1 MHGVPKRPMTGHS
14 TERYQSTSLGDE
26 SVPSLSIESSLRRP
40 YLRHPLGL
48 SVSLPHPNHLLLPRS
63 SMAKKSKIRGWQEIE
78 SDLKQAFAS
87 PVSPSDIPYLLLA
100 TFGCSPAEI
109 KRYREGKGTMRS
121 FDGLLIKKLFCY
133 RAVADS
139 LQLGPTLEALKGEKL
154 VESAKPKIIAVS
166 DGSTLLAWDTR
177 EQETYENVL
186 TGLWSDYRFFYPLM
200 GVERCHTIAEVE
212 ADVRAAEK
220 LGRLHDELRAH
231 NDFATEEELHEL
243 NLFITRLLFCFF
255 AEDTGI
261 FPEGLFTNSI
271 QQFTQLDGSDLGQYL
286 ESAFAIMDVEE
297 RTDRG
302 NQLIQQ
308 FPYVNGGLFA
318 RHARVPT
325 MSARSRKLILEC
337 GALNWRDINPDI
349 FGSMIQAVADGDLR
363 SSVGMHYTSVPNIRK
378 VIDPLFLDDLR
389 ATYTTLQKQE
399 QEAEHAFR
407 LGQIKQ
413 RELQDRRKKLL
424 PLCDSLLDRIGR
436 MRFFDPACGSGNFLI
451 ITYKELRLLEMDI
464 LSLKRSC
471 QGLATGMDFVG
482 DSVISIGQFYGI
494 ELLDFPHEVA
504 KLSLWLAQH
513 QMNKLL
519 QERFGYLIPALPLQ
533 NIEGIH
539 LGNACTLDWE
549 EVCPHRPEDEVYIF
563 GNPPYLGASL
573 QDKTQKAEVLTLWGK
588 KGGSIDYIANWFI
601 KGARYIGKSNA
612 KCAFV
617 STNSICQGEQVSL
630 IWPSLLRF
638 VEIEFAYTSF
648 KWGNNAKGNAGVTVI
663 IVGLTPREKAKAK
676 HLYIGATSLT
686 PEEISPYLTPS
697 PSVIIAKKG
706 KPLTPGF
713 PEMRL
718 GNKPSDG
725 GGLIIN
731 EKEREYLISQDERL
745 KQFIR
750 PLVGAQELVKGLRRY
765 CFWIEDG
772 ELEEAK
778 QSPEIAK
785 RLTQV
790 KEFRSKSTEISTREM
805 AQAPHRFYFIAHQ
818 ESPRI
823 IIPSTTSEAREYIP
837 MDYQIDGKTIVLN
850 SALAV
855 YDAPMWLFAVLTSRM
870 HMAWVRTIGGK
881 LKTDYRY
888 SAQICYNTF
897 PFPKLS
903 KQVCS
908 LLEVAAE
915 EVLLCRA
922 DYVGKAL
929 AELYD
934 PKTMPEPLRQAHAEV
949 DRLVDTCYRSEGFA
963 SDEERL
969 AELFRRYASAT
980 R

>member
-1 MHGVPKRPMTGHS
+1 
-14 TERYQSTSLGDE
+14 
-26 SVPSLSIESSLRRP
+26 
-40 YLRHPLGL
+40 
-48 SVSLPHPNHLLLPRS
+48 
-63 SMAKKSKIRGWQEIE
+63 MAKKSKIRGWQEIE

-100 TFGCSPAEI
+100 TFGSSPAEI

-154 VESAKPKIIAVS
+154 VESAQPKIIAVS

-261 FPEGLFTNSI
+261 FEKGLFTDSI

-318 RHARVPT
+318 RHGRVPT

-389 ATYTTLQKQE
+389 ATYTTLQKQDE
-399 QEAEHAFR
+399 EAEHAFR

-519 QERFGYLIPALPLQ
+519 QERFGYLIRALPLQ
-533 NIEGIH
+533 NIEGIR
-539 LGNACTLDWE
+539 LDNACTLDWE
-549 EVCPHRPEDEVYIF
+549 EVCPHSPENEVYIF
-563 GNPPYLGASL
+563 GNPPYLGSRVQEASH
-573 QDKTQKAEVLTLWGK
+573 KADMAVAFAGERKYKDL
-588 KGGSIDYIANWFI
+588 DYICCWFA
-601 KGARYIGKSNA
+601 KAARFIQGTKA
-612 KCAFV
+612 QVAFV
-617 STNSICQGEQVSL
+617 STNSISQGLQV
-630 IWPSLLRF
+630 PLLWNILNKYG
-638 VEIEFAYTSF
+638 VEIGFAHTSF
-648 KWGNNAKGNAGVTVI
+648 KWTNNAKGNAGVTVI
-663 IVGLTPREKAKAK
+663 ILSLRTPSSAPKY
-676 HLYIGATSLT
+676 LYT
-686 PEEISPYLTPS
+686 PTGRQIVDNVSPYLVDAPLL
-697 PSVIIAKKG
+697 VIEG
-706 KPLTPGF
+706 RTKPLSKDF
-713 PEMRL
+713 PRMNF
-718 GNKPSDG
+718 GNMPNDG
-725 GGLIIN
+725 GALLLTEP
-731 EKEREYLISQDERL
+731 EKKYLTSQDPIIGR
-745 KQFIR
+745 FIR
-750 PLVGAQELVKGLRRY
+750 PAVGSEELIQGKWRY
-765 CFWIEDG
+765 CLWIEDRD
-772 ELEEAK
+772 LPEAL
-778 QSPEIAK
+778 Q
-785 RLTQV
+785 
-790 KEFRSKSTEISTREM
+790 STEVVNRIDRCRRSRLRSSRITTVQLAEKPWAFGEVR
-805 AQAPHRFYFIAHQ
+805 HQ
-818 ESPRI
+818 DTPCI
-823 IIPSTTSEAREYIP
+823 IIPRVSSEAREYIP
-837 MDYQIDGKTIVLN
+837 MDYLTDGKTIALD

-881 LKTDYRY
+881 LETRYRY

-908 LLEVAAE
+908 ELEAAAE

-922 DYVGKAL
+922 DYVGKTL

-934 PKTMPEPLRQAHAEV
+934 PKTMPEPLRQAHVEV
-949 DRLVDTCYRSEGFA
+949 DRLVDACYRSEGFA

>member
-1 MHGVPKRPMTGHS
+1 
-14 TERYQSTSLGDE
+14 
-26 SVPSLSIESSLRRP
+26 
-40 YLRHPLGL
+40 
-48 SVSLPHPNHLLLPRS
+48 
-63 SMAKKSKIRGWQEIE
+63 MAKKSKIRGWQEIE

-100 TFGCSPAEI
+100 TFGSSPAEI

-133 RAVADS
+133 RAVAES

-154 VESAKPKIIAVS
+154 VESAQPKIIAVS

-177 EQETYENVL
+177 EQESYENVL

-231 NDFATEEELHEL
+231 NDFATEGELHEL

-519 QERFGYLIPALPLQ
+519 QERFGYLIPALPLK
-533 NIEGIH
+533 NIEGIR

-549 EVCPHRPEDEVYIF
+549 EVCPHSPEDEVYIF
-563 GNPPYLGASL
+563 GNPPYLGSRVQEASH
-573 QDKTQKAEVLTLWGK
+573 KADMALVF
-588 KGGSIDYIANWFI
+588 KGEPKYKDLDYICCWFA
-601 KGARYIGKSNA
+601 KAARFIQGTKA
-612 KCAFV
+612 QVAFV
-617 STNSICQGEQVSL
+617 STNSITQGLQV
-630 IWPSLLRF
+630 PLLWNILNKYG
-638 VEIEFAYTSF
+638 VEIGFAHTSF
-648 KWGNNAKGNAGVTVI
+648 KWTNNAKGNAGVTVI
-663 IVGLTPREKAKAK
+663 ILSLRSPSSAPKYLYTPKGMQ
-676 HLYIGATSLT
+676 IVDN
-686 PEEISPYLTPS
+686 ISPYLIDAPS
-697 PSVIIAKKG
+697 LVIEG
-706 KPLTPGF
+706 LTKPLNGDSPQMYF
-713 PEMRL
+713 
-718 GNKPSDG
+718 GNMPNDG
-725 GGLIIN
+725 GALIIN
-731 EKEREYLISQDERL
+731 EKEREHLIAQDNRL
-745 KQFIR
+745 KRFIR
-750 PLVGAQELVKGLRRY
+750 PLVGAQELVRGLRRY
-765 CFWIEDG
+765 CLRIVDR

-778 QSPEIAK
+778 QSPEIVR
-785 RLTQV
+785 RLAQIQ
-790 KEFRSKSTEISTREM
+790 EFRSKSTEISTRM
-805 AQAPHRFYFIAHQ
+805 KAQTPHRFYFSAHK

-823 IIPSTTSEAREYIP
+823 IIPAHTSEVREYIP
-837 MDYQIDGKTIVLN
+837 MDYQTDGKTIVLN

-870 HMAWVRTIGGK
+870 HMAWMRTIGGK
-881 LKTDYRY
+881 LETRYRY

-897 PFPKLS
+897 PFPRLS

-908 LLEVAAE
+908 QLEAAAE

-922 DYVGKAL
+922 DYVGKTL

-949 DRLVDTCYRSEGFA
+949 DRLVDACYRSEGFA

>member
-1 MHGVPKRPMTGHS
+1 
-14 TERYQSTSLGDE
+14 
-26 SVPSLSIESSLRRP
+26 
-40 YLRHPLGL
+40 
-48 SVSLPHPNHLLLPRS
+48 
-63 SMAKKSKIRGWQEIE
+63 MAKKNKIRGWQEIE
-78 SDLKQAFAS
+78 SDLKRAFAS

-100 TFGCSPAEI
+100 AFGCSSAEI
-109 KRYREGKGTMRS
+109 KRYREAKGTMRS
-121 FDGLLIKKLFCY
+121 FDGLLIKKFFAY
-133 RAVADS
+133 RAVTDS
-139 LQLGPTLEALKGEKL
+139 SQLGSTLETLKGEKL
-154 VESAKPKIIAVS
+154 IKSAQPKIIAVS

-177 EQETYENVL
+177 GQETYENVL

-200 GVERCHTIAEVE
+200 SIERCHTIAEVE

-271 QQFTQLDGSDLGQYL
+271 QQFTKADGSDLGQYL

-378 VIDPLFLDDLR
+378 VIDPLFLNDLR
-389 ATYTTLQKQE
+389 ATYTTLQKQD

-533 NIEGIH
+533 NIEGIR

-549 EVCPHRPEDEVYIF
+549 EVCPHSPEDEVYIF
-563 GNPPYLGASL
+563 GNPPYLGYTQRSPEQREEASS
-573 QDKTQKAEVLTLWGK
+573 LWGK
-588 KGGSIDYIANWFI
+588 LGGKLDYISNWFY
-601 KGARYIGKSNA
+601 KGAQYISDSKA
-612 KCAFV
+612 KFAFV
-617 STNSICQGEQVSL
+617 STNSITQGEQVGL
-630 IWPSLLRF
+630 MWPTLLEKA
-638 VEIEFAYTSF
+638 EIEFAHSSF
-648 KWGNNAKGNAGVTVI
+648 KWGNNASGNAGVSCVI
-663 IVGLTPREKAKAK
+663 IGLACKGQARSK
-676 HLYIGATSLT
+676 HIYMDKVAV
-686 PEEISPYLTPS
+686 EVEHISPYLTAS
-697 PSVIIAKKG
+697 DIQVIDKRTT
-706 KPLTPGF
+706 PLSQNT
-713 PEMRL
+713 PEMRK
-718 GNKPSDG
+718 GDQPSDNG
-725 GGLIIN
+725 ALLMNEDEMKYLVRQEPHLSKFVRRLIG
-731 EKEREYLISQDERL
+731 S
-745 KQFIR
+745 
-750 PLVGAQELVKGLRRY
+750 QELVRGDLRY
-765 CFWIEDG
+765 CFWIRDNEA
-772 ELEEAK
+772 EEAM
-778 QSPEIAK
+778 QIPELAK
-785 RLTQV
+785 RLERCRRSRLSSS
-790 KEFRSKSTEISTREM
+790 KEATRKDANRPWAFSEIRHKEV
-805 AQAPHRFYFIAHQ
+805 
-818 ESPRI
+818 PRI
-823 IIPSTTSEAREYIP
+823 IIPRVSSEARDYIP
-837 MDYQIDGKTIVLN
+837 MDYQTDGKTIVLD

-908 LLEVAAE
+908 QLEAAAE

-922 DYVGKAL
+922 DYVGKTL

-949 DRLVDTCYRSEGFA
+949 DRLVDACYRSIGFA

>member
-1 MHGVPKRPMTGHS
+1 
-14 TERYQSTSLGDE
+14 
-26 SVPSLSIESSLRRP
+26 
-40 YLRHPLGL
+40 
-48 SVSLPHPNHLLLPRS
+48 
-63 SMAKKSKIRGWQEIE
+63 MAKKSKIRGWQEIE

-121 FDGLLIKKLFCY
+121 FHGLLIKKLFCY

-154 VESAKPKIIAVS
+154 VESAQPKIIAVS
-166 DGSTLLAWDTR
+166 DGTTLLAWDTR
-177 EQETYENVL
+177 EQESYENVL

-286 ESAFAIMDVEE
+286 ESTFAIMDVEE

-378 VIDPLFLDDLR
+378 VIDPLFLHDLR
-389 ATYTTLQKQE
+389 ATYTTLLKQE
-399 QEAEHAFR
+399 EEAEHAFR
-407 LGQIKQ
+407 LGEIKQ

-424 PLCDSLLDRIGR
+424 PLCDSLLERIGR

-464 LSLKRSC
+464 RSLKRSC

-533 NIEGIH
+533 NIEGIR

-549 EVCPHRPEDEVYIF
+549 EVCPHSPEDEVYIF
-563 GNPPYLGASL
+563 GNPPYLGYTQRNPEQREEASS
-573 QDKTQKAEVLTLWGK
+573 LWGK
-588 KGGSIDYIANWFI
+588 LSGKLDYISNWFY
-601 KGARYIGKSNA
+601 KGVQYISDSRA
-612 KCAFV
+612 KFAFV
-617 STNSICQGEQVSL
+617 STNSITQGEQVEL
-630 IWPSLLRF
+630 MWPTLLGKA
-638 VEIEFAYTSF
+638 EIEFAHTSF
-648 KWGNNAKGNAGVTVI
+648 KWGNNASGNAGVSCVI
-663 IVGLTPREKAKAK
+663 IGLASKGQARSK
-676 HLYIGATSLT
+676 HIYTDKGAI
-686 PEEISPYLTPS
+686 EVEHISPYLTAS
-697 PSVIIAKKG
+697 DIQVIEKHTT
-706 KPLTPGF
+706 PLTKNT
-713 PEMRL
+713 PEMRK
-718 GNKPSDG
+718 GDQPSDNG
-725 GGLIIN
+725 ALLMN
-731 EKEREYLISQDERL
+731 ADEMKYLVEQEPRL
-745 KQFIR
+745 AKFIR
-750 PLVGAQELVKGLRRY
+750 RLIGSQELVRGEIRY
-765 CFWIEDG
+765 CFWIKDNEA
-772 ELEEAK
+772 EEAM
-778 QSPEIAK
+778 QIPELAK
-785 RLTQV
+785 RLERCRRSRQSST
-790 KEFRSKSTEISTREM
+790 KEATRKDANRPWAFSEIR
-805 AQAPHRFYFIAHQ
+805 HQ
-818 ESPRI
+818 ELPRI

-837 MDYQIDGKTIVLN
+837 MDYQTDGKTIVLN

-855 YDAPMWLFAVLTSRM
+855 YDAPIWLFAILTSRM

-881 LKTDYRY
+881 LETRYRY

-908 LLEVAAE
+908 QLEAAAE

-922 DYVGKAL
+922 DYVGKTL

-949 DRLVDTCYRSEGFA
+949 DRLVDACYRSEGFA